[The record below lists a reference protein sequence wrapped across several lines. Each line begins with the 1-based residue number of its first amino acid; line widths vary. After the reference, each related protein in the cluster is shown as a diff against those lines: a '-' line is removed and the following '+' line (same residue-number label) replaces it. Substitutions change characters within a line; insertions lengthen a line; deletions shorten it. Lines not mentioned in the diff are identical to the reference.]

1 MKRKLLILSVLAIC
15 VAMLAGGTLAFFTS
29 EDKAH
34 NVITT
39 GGVEITLQEWADE
52 AKTTPFKDLTGV
64 MPNTTVTKIAE
75 IKKLL
80 KVLNENKKVYEL
92 ELIEK
97 QKIQA
102 TSIIKI
108 QKYKGIYSTTTDI
121 EIYLDKVDKNG
132 NLIDDVVFRRLQYSD
147 RTLLSSILASLYE
160 EYGFKKII
168 TSMKLPKAISE
179 KYNVEFDETM
189 KRGFRDRR

>member
-75 IKKLL
+75 IKNTGASNAWVRVKVGKNIKLQGDGTPDTGLVEL
-80 KVLNENKKVYEL
+80 KLNTVDWTEKDGYYYYNKILKPGEVTAPIFTAVSFAADMGDEYQNAAATVDVSAQAVQTANNGDTVLTA
-92 ELIEK
+92 
-97 QKIQA
+97 QGWPQA
-102 TSIIKI
+102 
-108 QKYKGIYSTTTDI
+108 
-121 EIYLDKVDKNG
+121 
-132 NLIDDVVFRRLQYSD
+132 
-147 RTLLSSILASLYE
+147 
-160 EYGFKKII
+160 
-168 TSMKLPKAISE
+168 
-179 KYNVEFDETM
+179 
-189 KRGFRDRR
+189 

>member
-75 IKKLL
+75 IRQHIRRPHAEIKNTGASDAWVRVKVEKNIKLQGDGTPDTGLVEL
-80 KVLNENKKVYEL
+80 KLNTVDWTEKDGYYYYNKILKPGEITAPVFTSVSFAADMGDEY
-92 ELIEK
+92 
-97 QKIQA
+97 QDATATVDVFAQA
-102 TSIIKI
+102 VQTAN
-108 QKYKGIYSTTTDI
+108 
-121 EIYLDKVDKNG
+121 NG
-132 NLIDDVVFRRLQYSD
+132 DTVMTAQGWPNL
-147 RTLLSSILASLYE
+147 
-160 EYGFKKII
+160 
-168 TSMKLPKAISE
+168 
-179 KYNVEFDETM
+179 
-189 KRGFRDRR
+189 

>member
-75 IKKLL
+75 IKNTGASDAWVRVKVEKNIKLQGDGTPDTGLVEL
-80 KVLNENKKVYEL
+80 KINTVDWTEKDGYYYYNKILKPGEITAPVFTSVSFAADMGDEYQDATATVDVFAQAVQTANNGDAVLTAPGWP
-92 ELIEK
+92 
-97 QKIQA
+97 QA
-102 TSIIKI
+102 
-108 QKYKGIYSTTTDI
+108 
-121 EIYLDKVDKNG
+121 
-132 NLIDDVVFRRLQYSD
+132 
-147 RTLLSSILASLYE
+147 
-160 EYGFKKII
+160 
-168 TSMKLPKAISE
+168 
-179 KYNVEFDETM
+179 
-189 KRGFRDRR
+189 

>member
-75 IKKLL
+75 IRNTGASDAWVRV
-80 KVLNENKKVYEL
+80 KV
-92 ELIEK
+92 EK
-97 QKIQA
+97 NI
-102 TSIIKI
+102 
-108 QKYKGIYSTTTDI
+108 
-121 EIYLDKVDKNG
+121 
-132 NLIDDVVFRRLQYSD
+132 RLQGDGTPDTGLVEIKCNTVDWTEKDGYYYYNK
-147 RTLLSSILASLYE
+147 ILKPGEVTAPIFTAVSFAADMGD
-160 EYGFKKII
+160 EYQNAAATVDVFAQAVQTANNGD
-168 TSMKLPKAISE
+168 TVMTAQGWPNL
-179 KYNVEFDETM
+179 
-189 KRGFRDRR
+189 

>member
-75 IKKLL
+75 IRNTGASDAWVRVKVEKNIKLQGDGTPDTGL
-80 KVLNENKKVYEL
+80 VELTLN
-92 ELIEK
+92 
-97 QKIQA
+97 
-102 TSIIKI
+102 
-108 QKYKGIYSTTTDI
+108 TTDWTEKDGYYYYKEALKPGEVTAPI
-121 EIYLDKVDKNG
+121 FTAVTFKPEMGNEYQNATATVDVSAQAEKCR
-132 NLIDDVVFRRLQYSD
+132 FYARL
-147 RTLLSSILASLYE
+147 L
-160 EYGFKKII
+160 
-168 TSMKLPKAISE
+168 
-179 KYNVEFDETM
+179 
-189 KRGFRDRR
+189 